1 MKTQINITEGSEKQ
15 IKWAE
20 SIRDEALAFLER
32 RLAKMEEK
40 GKEDRAKLYRQKIE
54 NIKNHPDNHKAD
66 FWIRNND
73 IISGLNVME
82 LHNAR

>member
-1 MKTQINITEGSEKQ
+1 MKTKINITEGTEKE
-15 IKWAE
+15 IKRAE
-20 SIRDEALAFLER
+20 SIRDEAFKFLKKRFE
-32 RLAKMEEK
+32 KMESR

-54 NIKNHPDNHKAD
+54 NIKNHPNNHKAD

-82 LHNAR
+82 LS